1 MGEGL
6 ARYLFSGALKQP
18 TIINPNLGKSCWRGG
33 YASRNFGG
41 SGAKRQLRTCLEQPM
56 LARDTLG
63 GARSLQQELVRADVA
78 PPQRLK
84 ARLIV
89 CGIQGIAEAMP

>member
-1 MGEGL
+1 
-6 ARYLFSGALKQP
+6 
-18 TIINPNLGKSCWRGG
+18 
-33 YASRNFGG
+33 
-41 SGAKRQLRTCLEQPM
+41 M

-89 CGIQGIAEAMP
+89 CGIQGIAEAMPSHESRVFSSLLDYSLSKLSHYP